1 MDTVSDSLKGFAQR
15 IILET
20 LLRKHY
26 SNSKDYCM
34 NHRPLYTSVILK
46 GEIFYYY

>member
-20 LLRKHY
+20 STEKALFQQQRLLHE
-26 SNSKDYCM
+26 S
-34 NHRPLYTSVILK
+34 
-46 GEIFYYY
+46 